1 MRADLANERKVRI
14 DLDDQHWHI
23 KKENEVQQIHIKELE
38 KRIKEIQEER
48 DKAFEADQN
57 KTVQIRNSE
66 QRVRD
71 ETKRLE
77 EKVMGCQEEIEV
89 KVREIER
96 LKDECQGL
104 SERARKLQDE
114 NKGLNQRT
122 NQYDKLVAK
131 KIESSAQY
139 AVARLSIYP
148 EKQPEPKP
156 FYLTRATNTEEP
168 YPGSG
173 QAE

>member
-1 MRADLANERKVRI
+1 MRADLANERKARI

-23 KKENEVQQIHIKELE
+23 KKESEVQQIHIKELE

-77 EKVMGCQEEIEV
+77 EKVAGCQEEIEV

-104 SERARKLQDE
+104 RERAGKWQDE
-114 NKGLNQRT
+114 NEELNQRV
-122 NQYDKLVAK
+122 NQYDKLAAK
-131 KIESSAQY
+131 KIDSRAQFV
-139 AVARLSIYP
+139 VARLSIYP
-148 EKQPEPKP
+148 EKLLEPKP

-168 YPGSG
+168 YPERG